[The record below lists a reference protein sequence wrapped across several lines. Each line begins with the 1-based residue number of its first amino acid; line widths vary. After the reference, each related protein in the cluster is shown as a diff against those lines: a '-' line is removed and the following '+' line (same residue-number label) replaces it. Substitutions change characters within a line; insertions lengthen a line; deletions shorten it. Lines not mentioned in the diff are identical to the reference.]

1 MPDSIGVSF
10 ESGFCMS
17 EHFRHHMAVVEDGV
31 VIGKRTRIWAFAH
44 LLKGVTVGDDC
55 NVCDHTFIEG
65 RVRIGNRV
73 TVKCGVSLWD
83 GVVVED
89 DVFIGPNVVFTN
101 DKRPR
106 SRRRPPEYPE
116 TKLKQGCSL
125 GANATILPGLT
136 VGRWAMIGAGAVVT
150 RNVPDFALVVGTPAR
165 RAGWVCQCGEKLTYR
180 RKRVVDCGCGARYQR
195 AAENFVKQVASPGAR
210 VKRATRP

>member
-1 MPDSIGVSF
+1 
-10 ESGFCMS
+10 
-17 EHFRHHMAVVEDGV
+17 MAVVEDGV
-31 VIGKRTRIWAFAH
+31 AVGNGTRVWAFAH
-44 LLKGVTVGDDC
+44 VLTGVSLGEDC

-73 TVKCGVSLWD
+73 TIKCGVSLWD

-106 SRRRPPEYPE
+106 SRQRPPEYPE
-116 TKLKQGCSL
+116 TVLRQGCSL

-136 VGRWAMIGAGAVVT
+136 IGRWAMIGAGAVVT
-150 RNVPDFALVVGTPAR
+150 HDVPDYALVVGTPAR
-165 RAGWVCQCGEKLTYR
+165 RTGWVCRCGEKLVYEGGPLAE
-180 RKRVVDCGCGARYQR
+180 CSCGARYER
-195 AAENFVKQVASPGAR
+195 VSEYAVREVVRPTSAVKL
-210 VKRATRP
+210 TNL

>member
-1 MPDSIGVSF
+1 
-10 ESGFCMS
+10 MS
-17 EHFRHHMAVVEDGV
+17 VVEEGV
-31 VIGKRTRIWAFAH
+31 TVGRRTRIWAFAH
-44 LLKGVTVGDDC
+44 VLKGVSIGDDC

-73 TVKCGVSLWD
+73 TIKCGVSLWD

-106 SRRRPPEYPE
+106 SRKRPPEYPE
-116 TKLKQGCSL
+116 TVLKQGCSL

-150 RNVPDFALVVGTPAR
+150 RDVPDFALVLGTPAR
-165 RAGWVCQCGEKLTYR
+165 RVGWVCQCGDKLSCQGG
-180 RKRVVDCGCGARYQR
+180 RKVLCDCGQDYERVAEAVLRLR
-195 AAENFVKQVASPGAR
+195 ADTVD
-210 VKRATRP
+210 RAGPANAAISNHKPA

>member
-1 MPDSIGVSF
+1 
-10 ESGFCMS
+10 
-17 EHFRHHMAVVEDGV
+17 MAVVEEGV
-31 VIGKRTRIWAFAH
+31 AVGKRTRIWAFAH
-44 LLKGVTVGDDC
+44 VLKGVTLGEDC

-73 TVKCGVSLWD
+73 TIKCGVSLWD

-106 SRRRPPEYPE
+106 SRKRPPEYPE
-116 TKLKQGCSL
+116 TVLKQGCSL

-136 VGRWAMIGAGAVVT
+136 VGRWAMVGAGAVVT
-150 RNVPDFALVVGTPAR
+150 RDVPDFALVIGTPAKR
-165 RAGWVCQCGEKLTYR
+165 IGWVCVCGEDLPALGPQAVTCSCERQYEQVSEN
-180 RKRVVDCGCGARYQR
+180 VVRELSSSVSGSPANTSSIKGA
-195 AAENFVKQVASPGAR
+195 K
-210 VKRATRP
+210 AT